1 VCVCGCAF
9 QSVAYKDSECV
20 LPVCGRLVSL
30 YDASPVASCCSP
42 QALPHR
48 SCVLG
53 KCVPSDRQTPHAC
66 SSCITVILIFSFLRI
81 IVLAVLFAIAQLQK
95 ARSRSGGAFTIGV
108 VGRCL
113 STALVQNKYL
123 ESKCRDLVLIAAP
136 KDVRSYFEYPES
148 SSAIVQKVWV
158 WVWAWAGG
166 RACVCMC
173 VYDLR

>member
-1 VCVCGCAF
+1 M
-9 QSVAYKDSECV
+9 
-20 LPVCGRLVSL
+20 
-30 YDASPVASCCSP
+30 
-42 QALPHR
+42 
-48 SCVLG
+48 
-53 KCVPSDRQTPHAC
+53 
-66 SSCITVILIFSFLRI
+66 
-81 IVLAVLFAIAQLQK
+81 
-95 ARSRSGGAFTIGV
+95 